1 MQQYQVAVLLVFTHQ
16 TGSASPFVWVI
27 VHSPSELLCSTQ
39 PFLAYEIGGQPIG
52 ITRIVVVGVAV
63 GVHIAEVVAVVVIKP
78 MTWAEFKAYPK
89 DLQKQYLCGLVET
102 YGANLTTLSAM
113 FGASPAT
120 IRSFIDENNYG
131 LSFGVGHKMTSKQ
144 RELWQKFLSGDED
157 KTECEVQKA
166 ETGSAELAEN
176 APAKHECNLPT
187 MTMTQF
193 SFTFQGKIDVS
204 AIANSILQL
213 IGENGCGKVEIVC
226 TL

>member
-1 MQQYQVAVLLVFTHQ
+1 MSRSIFAEEVSQRASIARNAKHRIC
-16 TGSASPFVWVI
+16 GSKSKKCRMP
-27 VHSPSELLCSTQ
+27 TD
-39 PFLAYEIGGQPIG
+39 GM
-52 ITRIVVVGVAV
+52 TRRQWERMNGSVYTYRLT
-63 GVHIAEVVAVVVIKP
+63 KP

-131 LSFGVGHKMTSKQ
+131 LSFGVGHKMTYKQ

-176 APAKHECNLPT
+176 APAENECNLPT